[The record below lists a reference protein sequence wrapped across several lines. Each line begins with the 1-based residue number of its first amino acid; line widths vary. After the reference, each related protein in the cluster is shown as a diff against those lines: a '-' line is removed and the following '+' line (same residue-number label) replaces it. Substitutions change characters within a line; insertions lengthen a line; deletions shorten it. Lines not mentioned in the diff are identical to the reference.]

1 MTFAISH
8 VSPAARAAAFQW
20 GMTRTLLTA
29 ALLVL
34 APAQAQGSLNLE
46 AESPLQVAAPLRLAL
61 PTAPGTVTRYTLD
74 GSAPTPRSPQYT
86 APLTV
91 AAPAPGPGP
100 MSRVPTTLPGAAV
113 PWVAPSGALPRL
125 VVVRAQTFRGE
136 EPVGPVLTRSYALGP
151 LGGSERLPV
160 VSLALDP
167 AGFTGAARGIYVP
180 GAGVAP
186 ETANFSA
193 RGRDAERP
201 VHVEWFEGGRRLL
214 AQDAGVRVSGNAS
227 RLFPQKSLRLYA
239 RSEYSRG
246 NFRFAPFAE
255 GPERFNRLRLRTS
268 GQDQIWTRF
277 RDCLIHDLL
286 RPTGLDVQHC
296 RPARVFVN
304 GEYWGLHNLREEP
317 DADYLA
323 ERHGLRPSDVT
334 VLAAYGEIAE
344 GQPGDDTPFWEL
356 MRLMETGAGAAEV
369 ERLLDLDNTFT
380 YLAAQLFI
388 AGDDWPQN
396 NARLWRHKGTPG
408 RGVADGRWRWLF
420 VDADESYNDPEFP
433 ALRRLLG
440 RDEANPVDANAPVVV
455 AFRYI
460 VSQPALRARFLA
472 HLEEELT
479 TTFDPDRAF
488 ARIEHY
494 RALLAPEIPLTV
506 ARWRQPET
514 VARWEFEVSV
524 LRDFAETRAP
534 ILRRSLAQ
542 ELPRN

>member
-1 MTFAISH
+1 MT
-8 VSPAARAAAFQW
+8 RA
-20 GMTRTLLTA
+20 RTLLTA
-29 ALLVL
+29 ALLAL
-34 APAQAQGSLNLE
+34 APAQVQAQGSLNLE
-46 AESPLQVAAPLRLAL
+46 TDTPLQVTAPLRLTL

-86 APLTV
+86 APLTLS
-91 AAPAPGPGP
+91 APAPGPGP
-100 MSRVPTTLPGAAV
+100 MSRVPTTLPGAPR
-113 PWVAPSGALPRL
+113 PWVAPTGALPRL
-125 VVVRAQTFRGE
+125 VVVRAQTFRGDT
-136 EPVGPVLTRSYALGP
+136 PAGPILTRSYALGP
-151 LGGSERLPV
+151 LGGSADLPV
-160 VSLALDP
+160 VSLVLDP
-167 AGFTGAARGIYVP
+167 AGFTGTARGIYVP
-180 GAGVAP
+180 GAGSTP
-186 ETANFSA
+186 ETANFVG
-193 RGRDAERP
+193 RGRDWERP
-201 VHVEWFEGGRRLL
+201 VHFEWFEYGQRVL
-214 AQDAGVRVSGNAS
+214 AQDAGVRVSGNQS
-227 RLFPQKSLRLYA
+227 RFLPQKSLRLYA
-239 RSEYSRG
+239 RSEYSQG
-246 NFRFAPFAE
+246 NFRFAPFADAG

-268 GQDQIWTRF
+268 GQDQSWSRF

-296 RPARVFVN
+296 QPARVFVN

-323 ERHGLRPSDVT
+323 ERHGLRASDVAILSAFGN
-334 VLAAYGEIAE
+334 VEE
-344 GQPGDDTPFWEL
+344 GNPGDDASFWEL
-356 MRLMETGAGAAEV
+356 MRLMQTGAGPAEV
-369 ERLLDLDNTFT
+369 ERLLDLENTFT

-388 AGDDWPQN
+388 AGDDWPEN
-396 NARLWRHKGTPG
+396 NVHPWRHKGTPG
-408 RGVADGRWRWLF
+408 EGAADGRWRWLF